1 MIQVNKMTIFYNSEV
16 YALYLKLSNKKLEG
30 VTEISNGINL
40 DITHDEKLVGIE
52 ILDASKKLDIQTILS
67 YNLELDKNI
76 LWKKIA

>member
-1 MIQVNKMTIFYNSEV
+1 MTIFYNSEV
-16 YALYLKLSNKKLEG
+16 YALYLKLSNKKVEG

>member
-1 MIQVNKMTIFYNSEV
+1 MTIFYNSEV